1 MNMFKRQ
8 QHFAFLVQCK
18 YKQNKV
24 QFNPISFDVL
34 FFANVDAIIQSII
47 EYGFEVRYMKSY
59 TFRLDEVESL
69 FIKYRNKDFFRALIE
84 AYTT

>member
-1 MNMFKRQ
+1 MNILKRQ
-8 QHFAFLVQCK
+8 LPYAFLVQHK

-24 QFNPISFDVL
+24 K
-34 FFANVDAIIQSII
+34 ANHIVRNIIRCAILDAIIQEII
-47 EYGFEVRYMKSY
+47 EHEFEVRYIKSY
-59 TFRLDEVESL
+59 TFRPDEVESL